1 MKLNKKLYSV
11 LIIFLVLLNLPML
24 SFADEV
30 SINSKAAVLVEL
42 STGKILYEKNST
54 EKMYPASTTKIMTA
68 ILVLENSKLTDKVTV
83 SSSALENIPNGYVTC
98 NLQVGEELS
107 IENLLYALMVP
118 SANDAAYVLAEYI
131 GGTVNGFANMM
142 NQKALE
148 LGCKNTHFV
157 NPNGIHDDAHYSTAY
172 DLYLMANYAMQNEAF
187 RKIVSTTTYTL
198 PATNK
203 YPSEDRVLN
212 TTNDLIKP
220 SSKKYYYKYAVGIKT
235 GYTSAA
241 GNCLVSK
248 ASRDGL
254 EFISVTLGGTTTS
267 SGLNARYADTAELF
281 DYAYDNFTLTK
292 LNDANDIIKTIEIE
306 NATKETKSLDLL
318 IQDSITV
325 INNKKTDTES
335 IIPEIKL
342 NENLM
347 APIAKGDIVGTIQYT
362 VDDVEYSSKL
372 LASSDVIEKADL
384 TILILIIGILLFII
398 GIKVMPKKK
407 TKKRKVKKSKIY

>member
-172 DLYLMANYAMQNEAF
+172 DLYLMANYAMQNESF